1 MSYLARSIKC
11 FLAFAHMKHLCIQT
25 LARTLS
31 AHALKQRT
39 SIGYQRDTANCP
51 ILCGRFGIAAHNN
64 LASIKVHIAP
74 CDLTGFTFPAAGEC
88 QSAQEVC
95 AISGTPRARVFYLID
110 KLQELV
116 TTWQRELLRAYW
128 HAL

>member
-1 MSYLARSIKC
+1 M
-11 FLAFAHMKHLCIQT
+11 Q
-25 LARTLS
+25 S
-31 AHALKQRT
+31 APPSLWPSQRE
-39 SIGYQRDTANCP
+39 SIGNQRHPAHCP
-51 ILCGRFGIAAHNN
+51 ILCSRFGIAAHND
-64 LASIKVHIAP
+64 LASVKVHIAP

-116 TTWQRELLRAYW
+116 TTWQRELLRA
-128 HAL
+128 